1 MSVPTRDEAER
12 LPTAGSPAN
21 PTLRELQRELGEL
34 FPIGAAEE
42 TDASMATL
50 EVESSVMEPPRLVSA
65 VILEGTSMRP
75 HRIIEPPQARFG
87 AFLDGTQS
95 SQIVRHVQGVP
106 IVRGTVAAVIRL
118 RQNRRL
124 TTWRHAVRTR
134 VYAPLGL
141 LPEDCRT
148 ALQKL
153 SAHVVDTTIVDGNAV
168 IEHPYAVRDAAIHYV
183 QRHREHAEQDLAK
196 QWCAMMN
203 EVLFIDGGVSGNERA
218 AKDAC
223 IVGVVKSH
231 RTLYATGDA
240 LRVILRLSAGER
252 SSVFRITS
260 PRRNVVASWYLR
272 LRDPRGHDPMWGL
285 VRVEIPDPAGDPA
298 IGSRADEISRWILAE
313 VSPIALPDAR
323 WDKMV
328 YGIRD
333 CEEWLRAIG

>member
-1 MSVPTRDEAER
+1 MSATTHDEAER
-12 LPTAGSPAN
+12 LAVSNYAAN
-21 PTLRELQRELGEL
+21 PTLRDLQRELGTL
-34 FPIGAAEE
+34 LPTGAADE
-42 TDASMATL
+42 TDSSMMTL
-50 EVESSVMEPPRLVSA
+50 EGESSAMEPPRLVSA
-65 VILEGTSMRP
+65 VILEGTSMRA
-75 HRIIEPPQARFG
+75 HRITEPPQPTFA

-95 SQIVRHVQGVP
+95 SQIVRHVEGVP

-118 RQNRRL
+118 RRNRRL
-124 TTWRHAVRTR
+124 GTWRHVIRTR

-141 LPEDCRT
+141 VSDDSRT
-148 ALQKL
+148 ALRKL
-153 SAHVVDTTIVDGNAV
+153 SAHLVDTTSVDGNTV
-168 IEHPYAVRDAAIHYV
+168 IEHPYAIRDAAIHYV
-183 QRHREHAEQDLAK
+183 QRHRENAEQELAK

-203 EVLFIDGGVSGNERA
+203 EALFIDGGVSGNERMPN
-218 AKDAC
+218 DSC

-240 LRVILRLSAGER
+240 LRVTLHLRIGER

-272 LRDPRGHDPMWGL
+272 LRDPRSHDPMWGL
-285 VRVEIPDPAGDPA
+285 VRVEIPDPAGDRA

-313 VSPIALPDAR
+313 TSPIALPDGR